1 MSAGLLC
8 LRQVEGFFSCR
19 HDFTI
24 TIMVVFLDLITIIEG
39 MLINNDNDLCSFSG
53 ISDSLLATI
62 GSVTREGRRPP
73 GHYHHHHHHHHCYQY
88 QDDHRVTAFYP
99 LWCFKQALGCNSIW
113 SENITINI
121 LVNTIW
127 IVLIPRTYLQL
138 NIQGIN
144 VFLGPGDYFS
154 LGPRRHRRHEQHHQ
168 LPSILPENRRKKTVR
183 CVIA

>member
-39 MLINNDNDLCSFSG
+39 MLINNDNNLRSFSG

-73 GHYHHHHHHHHCYQY
+73 GHYVKLHQN
-88 QDDHRVTAFYP
+88 
-99 LWCFKQALGCNSIW
+99 L
-113 SENITINI
+113 
-121 LVNTIW
+121 
-127 IVLIPRTYLQL
+127 IVLHQTSYL
-138 NIQGIN
+138 
-144 VFLGPGDYFS
+144 
-154 LGPRRHRRHEQHHQ
+154 
-168 LPSILPENRRKKTVR
+168 K
-183 CVIA
+183 